1 VSRSR
6 TLPLLGLLALLSTL
20 VVVPAA
26 AEPSSDEVR
35 GDIEAAQQRL
45 QEIEAHASGVV
56 EEYNTATVALE
67 EVNGALEATEA
78 RLAELSGEVDELAEA
93 AGDHVRRLHKLG
105 PTLELSSVFVAG
117 DGAELGARS
126 AALRRILDGQ
136 RADFEG
142 LDAARTELDAS
153 ERRLV
158 EQQALAQEREAE
170 VAAQQQEVEETLAS
184 YEDEITALR
193 AQLEEVEEREAEEER
208 RRQRE
213 AEAEA
218 RREREAEEAAAR
230 EAAEQDADERE
241 AARQQEAEAAED
253 AGSDGSSGSSGSSS
267 SSSPSGS
274 SSSGSSGGSGG
285 SGSAPS
291 SRQSASTAVDTALD
305 QVGKPY
311 QWGGSGPDSYDCSGL
326 TSYAWRSAGVEIT
339 RTSRSQWD
347 YTRRISR
354 SELQPGDL
362 VFYSRDGTRDGI
374 GHVAMYIGG
383 GDIVEAPYS
392 GNNVRVR
399 SDGLSRNDILG
410 YGRV

>member
-1 VSRSR
+1 VDVVPRSR
-6 TLPLLGLLALLSTL
+6 ALALVGLVGLLATL
-20 VVVPAA
+20 VVAPATA
-26 AEPSSDEVR
+26 QPSSDEVR

-45 QEIEAHASGVV
+45 QEIEADASAVV

-67 EVNGALEATEA
+67 EVTERLEGTET
-78 RLAELSGEVDELAEA
+78 RLAELTDEVGALADA

-136 RADFEG
+136 RADFER
-142 LDAARTELDAS
+142 LDAARTDLHAS
-153 ERRLV
+153 EQRL
-158 EQQALAQEREAE
+158 EDQQAQAREREAE
-170 VAAQQQEVEETLAS
+170 VAAQRREVERTLAS
-184 YEDEITALR
+184 YEDEISALQ
-193 AQLEEVEEREAEEER
+193 AQLEQVEEREAEEER

-213 AEAEA
+213 AEAA
-218 RREREAEEAAAR
+218 AEREAEEAAAR
-230 EAAEQDADERE
+230 EAAAQE
-241 AARQQEAEAAED
+241 AAPRED
-253 AGSDGSSGSSGSSS
+253 SSGGDSGASPGGGPTNDSGSSA
-267 SSSPSGS
+267 
-274 SSSGSSGGSGG
+274 GSSGGSAG

-291 SRQSASTAVDTALD
+291 SRQSASTAVDTALA

-347 YTRRISR
+347 YTKRISR
-354 SELQPGDL
+354 GELQPGDL

-383 GDIVEAPYS
+383 GDVVEAPYS

-399 SDGLSRNDILG
+399 SDGLSRSDILG

>member
-6 TLPLLGLLALLSTL
+6 TLPLLGLLSLLATL

-35 GDIEAAQQRL
+35 DDIEAAQQRL
-45 QEIEAHASGVV
+45 QEIEAHASSVV

-78 RLAELSGEVDELAEA
+78 RLGELSGEVDELAEA

-142 LDAARTELDAS
+142 LDAARTELHAS
-153 ERRLV
+153 EQRLV
-158 EQQALAQEREAE
+158 EQQSLAQEREAE
-170 VAAQQQEVEETLAS
+170 VAAQRREVEETLAS

-213 AEAEA
+213 AEAQ
-218 RREREAEEAAAR
+218 REREAQQEAEREAER
-230 EAAEQDADERE
+230 EAAEQQAEE
-241 AARQQEAEAAED
+241 EAAED
-253 AGSDGSSGSSGSSS
+253 TGGSSASSGSSS
-267 SSSPSGS
+267 SDSGS
-274 SSSGSSGGSGG
+274 SGSSGSSGGSGG

-362 VFYSRDGTRDGI
+362 IFYSRDGTRDGI

-399 SDGLSRNDILG
+399 SDGLSRSDILG